1 MNDASLP
8 LVGVSRCLLGQRVR
22 YDGRDKFSPRVA
34 ALAAHCLLVPF
45 CPEVEAG
52 MPVPREPAH
61 VGGSPLEPRFVG
73 NRSLEDHTFRL
84 MGRIVARL
92 DELARTPLAGYVF
105 KSGSPS
111 CAAVTMVPAFDDL
124 GRTRGRSLG
133 LFARAFRERFP
144 WTPVAD
150 ERVLADHSGWAAFLA
165 DVRRCHR
172 RRGGG
177 A

>member
-1 MNDASLP
+1 MNHAALP

-22 YDGRDKFSPRVA
+22 YDGRDKFAPRVA
-34 ALAAHCLLVPF
+34 ALAGYCLLVPF

-84 MGRIVARL
+84 MGRIMARL
-92 DELARTPLAGYVF
+92 EELARTPLSGYVF

-111 CAAVTMVPAFDDL
+111 CAAVEMVSVFDDL

-144 WTPVAD
+144 WIPVAD
-150 ERVLADHSGWAAFLA
+150 ERVLADHSRWADFLEA
-165 DVRRCHR
+165 VRRRHR
-172 RRGGG
+172 RWGGEV
-177 A
+177 